1 MLPLCLTVFASAS
14 PVEAS
19 LLSSLLGDDA
29 SASAPETISTP
40 NSIANSQNMSLLQ
53 ANASS
58 ASFLDKKTK
67 TKDDEEDVKEDAS
80 ITITDNALSPV
91 TNPLG
96 VSDGTDSKDPSFD
109 QISIYVVRGGDS
121 IAKIAEMYDVS
132 VNTIMWANDLKS
144 KKLTVGDT
152 LIILPVS
159 GLQYKVQKGDTLKGL
174 AKEYK
179 VDVADIIDYNNLTE
193 DSKLS
198 VGDELIIPGAEVE
211 VKAAIPVKVKSTSKT
226 GSIPNN
232 FNNSDS
238 SKSVSGFLKPIP
250 CRQSQGR
257 HDKYA
262 VDLACGKAGVS
273 IQASISGKVI
283 FAKKGWNGAFG
294 NLTIIENN
302 GIQTF
307 YAHQQDIFVSVGQ
320 QVSQGQIIGTVG
332 NTGRSTGPHLHF
344 EVRGAKNPGFD
355 NSWAK

>member
-1 MLPLCLTVFASAS
+1 MLMLPLCLTVFASS
-14 PVEAS
+14 TPVEAS
-19 LLSSLLGDDA
+19 FLSSLFGNDA
-29 SASAPETISTP
+29 TASAPETISSDSAI
-40 NSIANSQNMSLLQ
+40 NNSQNMSLLQ
-53 ANASS
+53 ANVTS
-58 ASFLDKKTK
+58 ASIQEKKEK
-67 TKDDEEDVKEDAS
+67 EDEVKEDAN
-80 ITITDNALSPV
+80 ITITDNALTPV

-96 VSDGTDSKDPSFD
+96 VSDGSDAKDPSFD
-109 QISIYVVRGGDS
+109 QISIYVVRPGDS
-121 IAKIAEMYDVS
+121 IAQIAKMYEVS
-132 VNTIMWANDLKS
+132 VNTIMWANDLKT

-159 GLQYKVQKGDTLKGL
+159 GLQYKVEKGDTLKSI

-179 VDVADIIDYNNLTE
+179 VEVLDIVDYNDLTI

-198 VGDELIIPGAEVE
+198 VGDELIIPGAEIE
-211 VKAAIPVKVKSTSKT
+211 VKVVTPLAKVKSSSKT

-232 FNNSDS
+232 FNTADS
-238 SKSVSGFLKPIP
+238 GRNVGGFLKPIP

-257 HDKYA
+257 HDRYA

-273 IQASISGKVI
+273 IQAAMSGKVI

-307 YAHQQDIFVSVGQ
+307 YAHQSEIYVSIGQ
-320 QVSQGQIIGTVG
+320 QVAQGQIIGTVG

>member
-1 MLPLCLTVFASAS
+1 
-14 PVEAS
+14 
-19 LLSSLLGDDA
+19 
-29 SASAPETISTP
+29 
-40 NSIANSQNMSLLQ
+40 
-53 ANASS
+53 
-58 ASFLDKKTK
+58 
-67 TKDDEEDVKEDAS
+67 
-80 ITITDNALSPV
+80 
-91 TNPLG
+91 
-96 VSDGTDSKDPSFD
+96 
-109 QISIYVVRGGDS
+109 
-121 IAKIAEMYDVS
+121 MYDVS

-283 FAKKGWNGAFG
+283 FAKKGWNGVRALQQWRPTATWSCPKYTDKYAKKQRTCRVRHTQCRAVSDTDVAQTIDAF
-294 NLTIIENN
+294 
-302 GIQTF
+302 
-307 YAHQQDIFVSVGQ
+307 HQ
-320 QVSQGQIIGTVG
+320 
-332 NTGRSTGPHLHF
+332 RSRTARRRKK
-344 EVRGAKNPGFD
+344 V
-355 NSWAK
+355 